1 MVSSSSQYLRDVI
14 NVLLTSFF
22 SVHII
27 RSYHLV
33 FFHFNSW
40 PPFSTKNM
48 VHNFQYRPR
57 TQLELFI
64 IFFCQDKFREV
75 KFQIIFMNQI

>member
-1 MVSSSSQYLRDVI
+1 
-14 NVLLTSFF
+14 
-22 SVHII
+22 
-27 RSYHLV
+27 
-33 FFHFNSW
+33 
-40 PPFSTKNM
+40 M

-64 IFFCQDKFREV
+64 ISFCQDKFREV